1 LTTVIAA
8 EQLSALSSQAPLVE
22 PAVRPAPGP
31 ALRPVPAGP
40 LTRLANPAR
49 DRSPSAALDDNPTVS
64 QLALARTTARRGLP
78 APALVMR
85 SVAMALLE
93 IEAGCRSAEQ
103 LERRCQP
110 ALWDRVNQ
118 RLRRSGGAFVT
129 GRSLVRV
136 LCQEHSPGLADGV
149 AVVRRDQ
156 RVSAVAMR
164 LDAMSGRWVVTD
176 LDF

>member
-1 LTTVIAA
+1 VIAA
-8 EQLSALSSQAPLVE
+8 EQLSALPSEGALAE
-22 PAVRPAPGP
+22 PTVRP

-40 LTRLANPAR
+40 LARPSGPAR
-49 DRSPSAALDDNPTVS
+49 DPAPVAALDDNQTVS
-64 QLALARTTARRGLP
+64 QLAVARAAARRGLP

-103 LERRCQP
+103 LERRCHP
-110 ALWDRVNQ
+110 DLWDRVNQ

-129 GRSLVRV
+129 GSSLVRV

-149 AVVRRDQ
+149 AVVRRDE

-164 LDAMSGRWVVTD
+164 LDAGGGRWVVTD